1 MVKISA
7 LPPDSSPSTT
17 DYLIVNDVESGL
29 TKKVL
34 VSDYLPLDRP
44 HVSGLLFN
52 LDNGTVFSNTQITCA
67 YDTVYSGEYGLTA
80 TTGASSKITV
90 ARDGIYQITMHFKCI
105 DVISNPFITW
115 LYHDRGGTT
124 CALRRVDQTIGVGQG
139 WTWSFTLPLLA
150 DDFIYQQVYSGSG
163 ATRFG
168 NVNTATQGSE
178 TARIIGMSLM
188 VTEIR

>member
-7 LPPDSSPSTT
+7 LPSDATPSTT
-17 DYLIVNDVESGL
+17 DYIIVNDTESGL

-52 LDNGTVFSNTQITCA
+52 LDSGTVFGNVQATCA
-67 YDTVYSGEYGLTA
+67 YNTVYSGEYGLTA

-90 ARDGIYQITMHFKCI
+90 ARDGVYQINMHFKCI
-105 DVISNPFITW
+105 DVSASAFITW
-115 LYHDRGGTT
+115 LYHNRGGTVN
-124 CALRRVDQTIGVGQG
+124 AIRRPDQAISVGLG
-139 WTWSFTLPLLA
+139 DTWSFTIPLLA
-150 DDFIYQQVYSGSG
+150 GDFIYQQVYNGG
-163 ATRFG
+163 GNTRFG
-168 NVNTATQGSE
+168 HANAATQASE
-178 TARIIGMSLM
+178 TVRIMGMSLM